1 MRTLTKAEMT
11 DGFDI
16 DIEEQDFPR
25 RVIQGGKLKFT
36 NDGIWVDSDENEIP
50 PTLELI
56 VVDRQRTLQKWGR
69 DGAPLESRFLEPDE
83 PWPNIEALN
92 NSAPRSEWREAFGQM
107 QGPWQ
112 CSWILYFFD
121 PVSGD
126 KYTYVTA
133 TTGGHM
139 CVGDLSDKIKMIRK
153 VRGRVHPVVTL
164 ATTHMNTKFG
174 GRERP
179 SFKVVRWVRLGGD
192 GILPASSETPPALP
206 AQDTPGMAVVEEPT
220 VAEIVNDK
228 IRF

>member
-1 MRTLTKAEMT
+1 MRKLSKAEMT
-11 DGFDI
+11 DGFDA
-16 DIEEQDFPR
+16 DIEEQDLGPR
-25 RVIQGGKLKFT
+25 RVIQGGKLKFS
-36 NDGIWVDSDENEIP
+36 NDGIWVNSDEEEIP

-56 VVDRQRTLQKWGR
+56 VVDRQRTLQKWGK
-69 DGAPLESRFLEPDE
+69 DGAPLESRFLEPNE
-83 PWPNIEALN
+83 AWPNIESLN
-92 NSAPRSEWREAFGQM
+92 AAAPRSEWREAFGQM

-112 CSWILYFFD
+112 CSWILYLFD
-121 PVSGD
+121 PASGD
-126 KYTYVTA
+126 KYTFVTA

-139 CVGDLSDKIKMIRK
+139 AVGDLSDKIKMIRQ

-164 ATTHMNTKFG
+164 ASTHMNTKFG

-192 GILPASSETPPALP
+192 GILPASPETPSLP
-206 AQDTPGMAVVEEPT
+206 AQEGMAVVEEPT